1 MKELHGLNSKLTK
14 HCIEANIR
22 NNLTSFYHLL
32 LKKKKLEG
40 VSIRS
45 ESRLQEQNRHKV
57 LQEVECDDPIA
68 IIIQDPIGTD
78 SSQKIALGIQ
88 ESSLRVSKLSRDDE

>member
-1 MKELHGLNSKLTK
+1 MKEFHGLDSKLTK

-40 VSIRS
+40 ISIRS
-45 ESRLQEQNRHKV
+45 ESRLQEQNRHK
-57 LQEVECDDPIA
+57 LQVEESDPIA
-68 IIIQDPIGTD
+68 IIIQDPMGTN
-78 SSQKIALGIQ
+78 SSHKIALG
-88 ESSLRVSKLSRDDE
+88 L

>member
-1 MKELHGLNSKLTK
+1 MKELHGLDSKLTK

-45 ESRLQEQNRHKV
+45 ESRLQEQNRHKY
-57 LQEVECDDPIA
+57 QEVESDDPIA
-68 IIIQDPIGTD
+68 IIIQDPMGND
-78 SSQKIALGIQ
+78 SSHKIALGIQ
-88 ESSLRVSKLSRDDE
+88 ETSLRVSKLSRDDE

>member
-1 MKELHGLNSKLTK
+1 MKELHGIDSKLTK

-45 ESRLQEQNRHKV
+45 ESRLQEQNRHKF
-57 LQEVECDDPIA
+57 QEFERDDPIA
-68 IIIQDPIGTD
+68 IIIQDPMGTY

>member
-1 MKELHGLNSKLTK
+1 MKELHGLDSKLAK

-32 LKKKKLEG
+32 LKKKRLEG
-40 VSIRS
+40 ISIRS

-57 LQEVECDDPIA
+57 HEVESDPIA
-68 IIIQDPIGTD
+68 IIIQDPMGTNQ
-78 SSQKIALGIQ
+78 SHKIALGIQ
-88 ESSLRVSKLSRDDE
+88 ESSLRVSKISRDDE